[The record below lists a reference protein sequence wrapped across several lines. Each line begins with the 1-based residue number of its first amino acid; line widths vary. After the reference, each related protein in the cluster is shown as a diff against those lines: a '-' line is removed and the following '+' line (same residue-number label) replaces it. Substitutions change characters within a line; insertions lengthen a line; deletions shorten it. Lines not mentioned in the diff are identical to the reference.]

1 MVWDKL
7 KETGGWCAQVYHAD
21 FLLLKSHLYFRTAAT
36 WQKYDPLLGKKRK
49 CSPGSSGVNSG
60 GGSSKPAKVARL
72 PAVNN
77 VHPKHAGPSPAA
89 PGLTNSSLL
98 HQVGQGLGPP
108 WGGPWPLP

>member
-49 CSPGSSGVNSG
+49 KGNSLI
-60 GGSSKPAKVARL
+60 PQLFQELVQ
-72 PAVNN
+72 
-77 VHPKHAGPSPAA
+77 
-89 PGLTNSSLL
+89 LL
-98 HQVGQGLGPP
+98 
-108 WGGPWPLP
+108 

>member
-1 MVWDKL
+1 MVNSGDSTLSLGPFVHQAGSELPVNSHGAYPHSHTPLDK
-7 KETGGWCAQVYHAD
+7 
-21 FLLLKSHLYFRTAAT
+21 
-36 WQKYDPLLGKKRK
+36 LLGKKRK

-72 PAVNN
+72 PAMNN